1 MISDTYDVSL
11 SIENAF
17 QNIDR
22 LDLCKYVISST
33 LIFEYVN
40 QNEYVDLTFLSN
52 ATFHQ
57 MESNNNLVLNFRL
70 RRICVFGP
78 FHYRNGGSYV
88 RFGSKNLL

>member
-33 LIFEYVN
+33 LIFKYVN
-40 QNEYVDLTFLSN
+40 QNEYVDY
-52 ATFHQ
+52 ATFHR
-57 MESNNNLVLNFRL
+57 MECNNNLVLNFRL
-70 RRICVFGP
+70 RRICVFGT
-78 FHYRNGGSYV
+78 FYYRNGGSYV
-88 RFGSKNLL
+88 RFGSKNLF